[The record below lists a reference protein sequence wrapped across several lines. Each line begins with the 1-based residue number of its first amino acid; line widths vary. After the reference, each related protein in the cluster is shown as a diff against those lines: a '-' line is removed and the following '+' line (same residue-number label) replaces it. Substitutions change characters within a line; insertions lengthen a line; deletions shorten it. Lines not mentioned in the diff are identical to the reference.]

1 MLWGSAGALVAAPNT
16 AVVGAAGI
24 VYGIMA
30 SVYVVERL
38 SGRDPWSEGLGT
50 LIVIN
55 VVLSFVVPGIS
66 VGGHLGG
73 LVGGL
78 LAGWVAGDQRRRSP
92 IRVWVLLPLLG
103 ICGFMFGLIAAA
115 TWIDPLF

>member
-1 MLWGSAGALVAAPNT
+1 
-16 AVVGAAGI
+16 
-24 VYGIMA
+24 
-30 SVYVVERL
+30 VVERL

-92 IRVWVLLPLLG
+92 IRVWILLPLLG
-103 ICGFMFGLIAAA
+103 ICGFTFGLIAAA
-115 TWIDPLF
+115 RWIDPLF